1 MKTLEHIKV
10 GNEQYDISVADAGL
24 CAITLKGVQ
33 YIVPYPI
40 AKLISDLAEQIGKEQ
55 ERRRKDD
62 DEILEFI
69 KKQSVHIAYALSGG
83 DKNSVA
89 YYGENL
95 LKHSL
100 GEKVPLPAGVEFDDG
115 STTEEFYSVVSGR
128 IRTAIETARDM
139 RGRMM
144 EKLNGSEP
152 ADPSMFR

>member
-10 GNEQYDISVADAGL
+10 GNEKYDILVADAEL
-24 CAITLKGVQ
+24 CAITINRVQ
-33 YIVPYPI
+33 YIIPYPI
-40 AKLISDLAEQIGKEQ
+40 AKLISELAEQIGKEQ

-83 DKNSVA
+83 KKNGVA

-100 GEKVPLPAGVEFDDG
+100 EEKVPLPAGIECDDG
-115 STTEEFYSVVSGR
+115 STTEEFYGVVSER
-128 IRTAIETARDM
+128 IRFAIRTARDM

-144 EKLNGSEP
+144 EKLDGTEP
-152 ADPSMFR
+152 ADPSLFS

>member
-10 GNEQYDISVADAGL
+10 RNEKYDISVADADL
-24 CAITLKGVQ
+24 CAITVNGVQ
-33 YIVPYPI
+33 HIVPHSI
-40 AKLISDLAEQIGKEQ
+40 AKLISDLTEQIGKEQ
-55 ERRRKDD
+55 QRRRKDD

-69 KKQSVHIAYALSGG
+69 KKQSAHIAYVLSGG

-95 LKHSL
+95 LNRSL
-100 GEKVPLPAGVEFDDG
+100 KDKVPLPAGVEYDDG
-115 STTEEFYSVVSGR
+115 STAEEFYSVVSGR

-144 EKLNGSEP
+144 EKLDGSEP
-152 ADPSMFR
+152 ADPSMFS

>member
-10 GNEQYDISVADAGL
+10 GNEKYNISVADAEL
-24 CAITLKGVQ
+24 CTITLKGVQ
-33 YIVPYPI
+33 YIIPYSI

-69 KKQSVHIAYALSGG
+69 KKQATHIAYALSGG

-100 GEKVPLPAGVEFDDG
+100 EEKVPLPTGIEYDDG
-115 STTEEFYSVVSGR
+115 STTQEFYGVVSER
-128 IRTAIETARDM
+128 ICFAIRTARDM
-139 RGRMM
+139 RGRMV
-144 EKLNGSEP
+144 EKLDGSEP
-152 ADPSMFR
+152 VDPSIFS

>member
-1 MKTLEHIKV
+1 MQTLEHIKI
-10 GNEQYDISVADAGL
+10 GNEKYDISVADADL

-62 DEILEFI
+62 EEILEFI
-69 KKQSVHIAYALSGG
+69 KKQSAHIAYALSGG

-95 LKHSL
+95 LNRSL
-100 GEKVPLPAGVEFDDG
+100 NEKVPLPAGVEYDDG
-115 STTEEFYSVVSGR
+115 STTEEFYSVVAGR
-128 IRTAIETARDM
+128 IRMAIETARDM
-139 RGRMM
+139 RGRML
-144 EKLNGSEP
+144 EKLDGSEP

>member
-10 GNEQYDISVADAGL
+10 GNEKYDISVANAEL
-24 CAITLKGVQ
+24 CAITVNGVQ
-33 YIVPYPI
+33 HIVPYSV
-40 AKLISDLAEQIGKEQ
+40 AKLLSDLAEQIGKEQ

-69 KKQSVHIAYALSGG
+69 KKQSAHIAYVLSGG
-83 DKNSVA
+83 GKNSVA

-100 GEKVPLPAGVEFDDG
+100 EEKVPLPAGIECDDG

-144 EKLNGSEP
+144 EKLDGSEP

>member
-10 GNEQYDISVADAGL
+10 GNEKYDISVADAEL
-24 CAITLKGVQ
+24 CTITLKGVQ

-40 AKLISDLAEQIGKEQ
+40 AKLIADLTEQIGKEQ

-62 DEILEFI
+62 EEILEFI
-69 KKQSVHIAYALSGG
+69 KKQSAHIAYALSGG

-100 GEKVPLPAGVEFDDG
+100 EEKVPLPAGIEYDDG
-115 STTEEFYSVVSGR
+115 STTQEFYEVVSER
-128 IRTAIETARDM
+128 ICFAISTARDM
-139 RGRMM
+139 RGRMI
-144 EKLNGSEP
+144 EKLDGSEP
-152 ADPSMFR
+152 ADPTLFS

>member
-10 GNEQYDISVADAGL
+10 GNEKYNISVADAEV

-33 YIVPYPI
+33 YIIPYPI

-55 ERRRKDD
+55 KRRRKDD

-69 KKQSVHIAYALSGG
+69 KKQATHIAYALSGG

-100 GEKVPLPAGVEFDDG
+100 EEKVPLPAGVEYDDG
-115 STTEEFYSVVSGR
+115 STTQEFYGAVSER
-128 IRTAIETARDM
+128 ICFAIRTARDM
-139 RGRMM
+139 RGRMV
-144 EKLNGSEP
+144 EKLDGSEP
-152 ADPSMFR
+152 ADPSIFS